1 MPSGIL
7 YYVDVYMLLAKHAG
21 FTKWH
26 AFGHHSGASMAT
38 EMAAVYPEQILSLT
52 IIGPVLMT
60 REEQISHSE
69 GLLEYNTKPVMD
81 GSHWM
86 KVWNILLMQK
96 QGEWDVLK
104 MNGEALDWVR
114 AWEGKVQCY
123 SNVFCQPMMKL
134 LGEVKCPVL
143 GLSSE
148 KDILYEFFPR
158 VKDIVS
164 SARLLVWLMVCL
176 RLY

>member
-1 MPSGIL
+1 MPQGII
-7 YYVDVYMLLAKHAG
+7 YYVDVFMLLAKHAG
-21 FTKWH
+21 LAKFH

-38 EMAAVYPEQILSLT
+38 EMAAVYPSSIVSLT
-52 IIGPVLMT
+52 IVGPVLMT
-60 REEQISHSE
+60 REEQITHSE
-69 GLLEYNTKPVMD
+69 GLLEYDTRPVID

-123 SNVFCQPMMKL
+123 TNGFSWPMMKL
-134 LGEVKCPVL
+134 LREVKCPML
-143 GLSSE
+143 GMSSE
-148 KDILYEFFPR
+148 KDILFEFFPR
-158 VKDIVS
+158 LKEIISSVKC
-164 SARLLVWLMVCL
+164 LLRFV
-176 RLY
+176 